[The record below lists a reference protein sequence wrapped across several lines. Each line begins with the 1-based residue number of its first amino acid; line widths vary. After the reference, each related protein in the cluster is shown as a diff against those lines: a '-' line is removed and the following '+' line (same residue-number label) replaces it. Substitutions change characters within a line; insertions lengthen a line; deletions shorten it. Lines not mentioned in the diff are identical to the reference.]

1 MVSSS
6 GMNAHIFGT
15 IPNGVRPRS
24 GILGRGKRTPSSGE
38 DDVYITAGF
47 DAKPLWRVWVKMMK
61 PSHSQWVEYPKNSR
75 ASDSLSPKGV
85 HTLFYALNSICWI
98 EIQCFSVSSPF
109 VSIDLWWF
117 MGETR
122 TSHGSHGSQ
131 GKHWRQRCHRHL
143 PSRLLRPRL
152 LWPRLQLLDWSS
164 SVQAGPTAWLLNQG
178 FLYHDYHQTRGF
190 IWFNHEQWGY
200 NGDIMGI

>member
-1 MVSSS
+1 
-6 GMNAHIFGT
+6 
-15 IPNGVRPRS
+15 
-24 GILGRGKRTPSSGE
+24 
-38 DDVYITAGF
+38 
-47 DAKPLWRVWVKMMK
+47 MK
-61 PSHSQWVEYPKNSR
+61 
-75 ASDSLSPKGV
+75 
-85 HTLFYALNSICWI
+85 
-98 EIQCFSVSSPF
+98 FSVSSPF

-131 GKHWRQRCHRHL
+131 GKHWRQRCHHHL

-152 LWPRLQLLDWSS
+152 LWPRLQLPDWPS

-200 NGDIMGI
+200 NGDVRTDDDLSGGFEEVLCSTTSGMIICPVQWLILLQGCWKAPTSKTQ